1 MNFMNGADDLMREQS
16 EHTAKGKLNLSTG
29 GVMNL
34 RESAVLIFIKKD
46 MIPIWIFA
54 ALVIVGIILA
64 VRSIFKNVN
73 KKEHSLEV
81 PLSSSPEKRE
91 ATEEEKRIWR
101 ENYSKAQQLAQE
113 MILLVS
119 SESGME
125 IQRELFCRETGTF
138 TKEIYRQNFLL
149 KQRRLKEIYEEYYVL
164 KEKIEELPENAGR
177 RIEALEDDRLYQEM
191 MNMKL

>member
-16 EHTAKGKLNLSTG
+16 EHTAKGKLNLNTG
-29 GVMNL
+29 GVINL
-34 RESAVLIFIKKD
+34 RKSAVLIFIKKD

-119 SESGME
+119 SKSGME
-125 IQRELFCRETGTF
+125 IQRELFGRETGTF
-138 TKEIYRQNFLL
+138 SKEIYRQNFLL
-149 KQRRLKEIYEEYYVL
+149 KQRRLKEIYKEYYVL
-164 KEKIEELPENAGR
+164 KEKVEELPENAGR
-177 RIEALEDDRLYQEM
+177 RIEALEDDRLYQKM